1 MLESDLPAGV
11 VIPIGIN
18 HGLYLAVLYGWRGLP
33 DIVRDDFLRVGMPI
47 LGAPL
52 RLGYFLL

>member
-1 MLESDLPAGV
+1 MLESDLPSGV
-11 VIPIGIN
+11 MIPIGIN
-18 HGLYLAVLYGWRGLP
+18 HGLYLAVLDGWRGLP
-33 DIVRDDFLRVGMPI
+33 DIVRDDFLRVWMPI